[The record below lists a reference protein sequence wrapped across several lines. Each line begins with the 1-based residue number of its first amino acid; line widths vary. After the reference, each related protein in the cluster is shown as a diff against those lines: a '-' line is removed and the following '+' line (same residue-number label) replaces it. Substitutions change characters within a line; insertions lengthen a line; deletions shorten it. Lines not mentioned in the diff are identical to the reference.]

1 MTSRGDRESEAHARS
16 RKDNE
21 SRARASGSDA
31 PMTSFRC
38 ECGDEACT
46 CAIILTP
53 AEYEHVRCYATHFA
67 IARNH
72 ENPESEQLIE
82 EHGRFDVM
90 APIEHDAVRLA
101 RRSDPRQGRE
111 GPSQPVPIPIL
122 GRGGRRRV
130 PVDGPRPT

>member
-1 MTSRGDRESEAHARS
+1 
-16 RKDNE
+16 
-21 SRARASGSDA
+21 
-31 PMTSFRC
+31 MTSFRC

-111 GPSQPVPIPIL
+111 GPLAAGSDSHPRPRRQAT
-122 GRGGRRRV
+122 RAGRR
-130 PVDGPRPT
+130 PASYLTISTGSTSSAGSKPNTWA